1 MQKRPMPSDGVI
13 GESGASSSTSRKRKR
28 RAIDAETPMEKL
40 PAEILQQIFSYSA
53 NIDLPIVSRQLA
65 FKLSQSQHLE
75 HHLTSRLLRPVLGHP
90 TTNPT
95 ASALTAATRLLNSR
109 FVTWDFFAQ
118 WLRNQPE
125 ASAAEDASPSDASE
139 VDLGRLWA
147 SMGPAPNLLLPK
159 KLLLPPFTTEKI
171 QFLRVLA
178 QNIQDVAALDASY
191 GAVAYEGLV
200 AAVRAGQPE
209 VVSIFLSMGIE
220 GDTELLR
227 IAVAEAGCNK
237 RIVEMLVSQSTRS
250 LDSSQQTGRRTASES
265 VDLLDPVVWTW
276 TEKASGVGDGKDEW
290 LVSLLKN
297 AQQRTKE
304 RGL

>member
-1 MQKRPMPSDGVI
+1 
-13 GESGASSSTSRKRKR
+13 
-28 RAIDAETPMEKL
+28 MEKL

-53 NIDLPIVSRQLA
+53 NIDLPVVSRQLA

-95 ASALTAATRLLNSR
+95 ASPLAAATRLLNSR

-125 ASAAEDASPSDASE
+125 ASAAEDASPSDASDM
-139 VDLGRLWA
+139 DLGRLWA
-147 SMGPAPNLLLPK
+147 AMGPAPNLLPPK
-159 KLLLPPFTTEKI
+159 KLLLPPFTPEKT
-171 QFLRVLA
+171 QFLRILA

-209 VVSIFLSMGIE
+209 VVSILINMGIV

-237 RIVEMLVSQSTRS
+237 GIVEMLVSQSSRVME
-250 LDSSQQTGRRTASES
+250 SSQQTGRRNTSES

-276 TEKASGVGDGKDEW
+276 AEKASGVGDGKGKW
-290 LVSLLKN
+290 LVALLKN

-304 RGL
+304 RGT